1 MLSLYLF
8 GLGLAFAL
16 GVYVGRRVER
26 WYTPPAPL
34 SLSEV
39 TDPPDPEHTAP
50 RRRRTRF
57 RRRHYSPP
65 GVMPRLVT
73 ETELWQ
79 RRQAWDTAV
88 INFALKASLCP
99 TLSERVVVGAG
110 VVGVTDYR
118 LYQRL
123 LRQIGVWVVQPGSY
137 ARWATDWYAKRLRRA
152 LRQGELVPPYP
163 TAPPPPVN
171 APNTLG

>member
-8 GLGLAFAL
+8 GLGLAFGI
-16 GVYVGRRVER
+16 GVTVGRRVER

-34 SLSEV
+34 
-39 TDPPDPEHTAP
+39 PDPEHAAP
-50 RRRRTRF
+50 RKRARM

-73 ETELWQ
+73 EQELWQ
-79 RRQAWDTAV
+79 RRTAWDTAL

-99 TLSERVVVGAG
+99 TLSERIVVGAG

-118 LYQRL
+118 LYQWL
-123 LRQIGVWVVQPGSY
+123 LRSVGVWSIRGVSSR
-137 ARWATDWYAKRLRRA
+137 ARWMADWNTGRLRRE
-152 LRQGELVPPYP
+152 LRQGKIAPPYP
-163 TAPPPPVN
+163 AHAPPDAVS
-171 APNTLG
+171 TLG

>member
-8 GLGLAFAL
+8 GLGLAGAVGF
-16 GVYVGRRVER
+16 VIGRRLER

-34 SLSEV
+34 PLDLEY
-39 TDPPDPEHTAP
+39 TAP
-50 RRRRTRF
+50 RKRARM

-73 ETELWQ
+73 EAEVWQ
-79 RRQAWDTAV
+79 RRQAWDTAI

-110 VVGVTDYR
+110 VVTISDYR
-118 LYQRL
+118 LYQDI
-123 LRQIGVWVVQPGSY
+123 LRRVGAWIVPRTRTRV
-137 ARWATDWYAKRLRRA
+137 RWSSGWHVGRLRRA
-152 LRQGELVPPYP
+152 LRQGELLPPYP
-163 TAPPPPVN
+163 TAPPPPVD
-171 APNTLG
+171 AGNTPG

>member
-16 GVYVGRRVER
+16 GVYVGRRLER

-34 SLSEV
+34 
-39 TDPPDPEHTAP
+39 PPDPEHTAP

-73 ETELWQ
+73 EWELWQ
-79 RRQAWDTAV
+79 RRQAWDTAT

-99 TLSERVVVGAG
+99 TLSERAVVGAG
-110 VVGVTDYR
+110 VVTISDYR
-118 LYQRL
+118 LYQDI
-123 LRQIGVWVVQPGSY
+123 LRRIGAWIVPRTR
-137 ARWATDWYAKRLRRA
+137 ARVRWSAGWHVGRLRRA
-152 LRQGELVPPYP
+152 LRQGALLPPYP
-163 TAPPPPVN
+163 TAPPPPVD
-171 APNTLG
+171 AGNTLG